1 MNNGVLSGSTIVPA
15 SSSIQ
20 VNPSAGDPQVMYFS
34 WVGPE
39 YMYGYSTEIYSG
51 DSCIIDPAVTPT
63 PTDEPGDPS
72 PTPTPTGD
80 PGDPAPTSTP
90 AGPADSMDPSV
101 SPTPTPEP
109 GGNVSLPVTY
119 IEMSSQV
126 QVDLAPLNPPMAV
139 ASAENARV
147 LIPVTG
153 ADVKSPLAGDINNL
167 LIHLGLVFIGV
178 ALMTQ
183 AITKKF
189 VGL

>member
-1 MNNGVLSGSTIVPA
+1 
-15 SSSIQ
+15 
-20 VNPSAGDPQVMYFS
+20 
-34 WVGPE
+34 
-39 YMYGYSTEIYSG
+39 
-51 DSCIIDPAVTPT
+51 
-63 PTDEPGDPS
+63 
-72 PTPTPTGD
+72 
-80 PGDPAPTSTP
+80 
-90 AGPADSMDPSV
+90 
-101 SPTPTPEP
+101 
-109 GGNVSLPVTY
+109 
-119 IEMSSQV
+119 MSSQV

-153 ADVKSPLAGDINNL
+153 ADVKSPLAGGINNL